1 MTRYVLKRV
10 LLAIVT
16 IIIVSLI
23 TFFAMNAVP
32 GGPFNQEKAPSP
44 QVKAVLEAR
53 YNLDKPVGEQYLL
66 YMGNILKGDWGVSLK
81 TGREIA
87 DTLGPRFLVSAQLG
101 VQAAVVAV
109 IFGLVLGSIAALN
122 RNKLPDR
129 IIIFFT
135 TLFTGVPSFVLATLL
150 LLVFCVQL
158 QWV

>member
-53 YNLDKPVGEQYLL
+53 
-66 YMGNILKGDWGVSLK
+66 
-81 TGREIA
+81 
-87 DTLGPRFLVSAQLG
+87 
-101 VQAAVVAV
+101 
-109 IFGLVLGSIAALN
+109 
-122 RNKLPDR
+122 
-129 IIIFFT
+129 
-135 TLFTGVPSFVLATLL
+135 
-150 LLVFCVQL
+150 
-158 QWV
+158 